1 VAAPLCTLADWLC
14 TTQEVRTVNGVS
26 VRNLRHL
33 KEIVEST
40 GIFRTQEEA
49 AADGDDGASEGGGDA
64 WLEIV
69 LEGSRLVVLSA
80 EAAAATDQILEVYRV
95 PDRCSLVTP

>member
-1 VAAPLCTLADWLC
+1 M
-14 TTQEVRTVNGVS
+14 S

-40 GIFRTQEEA
+40 GIFRTQEEAA

-95 PDRCSLVTP
+95 PDRCSLVSP